1 MIELLR
7 PWKLATLA
15 GGLGLLIAGS
25 RLMPAPDWDIPVS
38 VIMAGVSYVSA
49 PWCMR
54 ALLDRQWRRWPAMLV
69 MTWFA
74 VDECYAAYWSLVDPQ
89 ALELMRAAN
98 APASLSLFM
107 MCGLLWLPR
116 ASLSEMASATSRSLW
131 RSELRRRLRRSL
143 LPGRPAR

>member
-1 MIELLR
+1 LIELLR

-25 RLMPAPDWDIPVS
+25 RLMPAPDWDIPVCI
-38 VIMAGVSYVSA
+38 IMAGVTYVSA

-54 ALLDRQWRRWPAMLV
+54 ALLDRQWRRWPAMLLL
-69 MTWFA
+69 TWFA
-74 VDECYAAYWSLVDPQ
+74 VDGCYAAYWGLVDPR

-116 ASLSEMASATSRSLW
+116 VSLSEIASAAFGLPRL
-131 RSELRRRLRRSL
+131 SELWRRLRRSL
-143 LPGRPAR
+143 LRGRPAK